1 VLKINRKTTITTSL
15 VAVAVLVLTAC
26 SQSSLS
32 ETESTTTVVADMTTT
47 APSGVSSSDETA
59 SEFTLTSSAMSDGGT
74 LPVQFTCDGASQ
86 SPPLA
91 WSRAPAGT
99 KSFAVLMDHS
109 PGPND
114 WHWYW
119 TLWGID
125 SSASSIS
132 AGSTGDAEI
141 GTNSVNGQLVYAPPC
156 SKGPGEKAYTFTVFA
171 LSETP
176 AISNAQS
183 IDRTALLAA
192 VEGITLGTA
201 SMTVT
206 YTRS

>member
-1 VLKINRKTTITTSL
+1 MLKTYRKTTITTSFI
-15 VAVAVLVLTAC
+15 VVAVLVLAAC
-26 SQSSLS
+26 SQSSS
-32 ETESTTTVVADMTTT
+32 SDAKSTTTVIADVATT
-47 APSGVSSSDETA
+47 APSDISSPDQATT
-59 SEFTLTSSAMSDGGT
+59 EFTLTSLAMSDGGT

-86 SPPLA
+86 SPPLS
-91 WSRAPAGT
+91 WSGAPAGT

-125 SSASSIS
+125 SSVSSIS
-132 AGSTGDAEI
+132 AGSNGDAEI

-156 SKGPGEKAYTFTVFA
+156 SKGPGEKSYTFTVFA

-192 VEGITLGTA
+192 VENITLGTA

>member
-1 VLKINRKTTITTSL
+1 VFKNYRKTAITMSL
-15 VAVAVLVLTAC
+15 AAVTLLVLTAC
-26 SQSSLS
+26 SQSSSS
-32 ETESTTTVVADMTTT
+32 EIESTTAVVADVTTT
-47 APSGVSSSDETA
+47 APSGISSSDETA
-59 SEFTLTSSAMSDGGT
+59 SEFELTSSAMSDGGT

-86 SPPLA
+86 SPPLS
-91 WSRAPAGT
+91 WSGAPAGT

-125 SSASSIS
+125 SSVSSIS
-132 AGSTGDAEI
+132 AGSAGSAVV

-192 VEGITLGTA
+192 VEDITLGTA